1 MTLSVNDKTSDLLRQ
16 VGLRPTKQRLALA
29 EILFGQ
35 GKRHVTADSLYSEAL
50 GSGINISL
58 ATIYN
63 VLHTF
68 TSRGLLREISIDS
81 SKSYFDTNTE
91 EHHHFYYEK
100 TGRLEDFKIDRL
112 QLGPLPDNDENLPVS
127 RVDVVIRLD
136 G

>member
-1 MTLSVNDKTSDLLRQ
+1 MTLSVNDKNSDLLRQ

-50 GSGINISL
+50 SSGINISL

-63 VLHTF
+63 VLHIF
-68 TSRGLLREISIDS
+68 TSMGLLREISIDS

-100 TGRLEDFKIDRL
+100 TGRLEDFTLDRL
-112 QLGPLPDNDENLPVS
+112 KLGPLPDNDEDLPVS